1 MEYEGDR
8 VQRVGNRRGNSSLV
22 RNRGQNNG
30 ERGEGGGERVTC
42 DETFLDGW
50 RIL

>member
-1 MEYEGDR
+1 MEYKGDR

-30 ERGEGGGERVTC
+30 RGGEVTC